1 VRTLT
6 PTAPC
11 TIVCKSLYRAENKP
25 LSRLS
30 IVCKDDRMGADRLT
44 GLDASFLHMERA
56 GAHMHV
62 ATTIIFEGPAPS
74 HGEFRD
80 HIGSRLHLVP
90 RFRQKLRFVPLDQGR
105 PVWVDDPHL
114 NLDYHV
120 RQTALPAP
128 GSEEQLRN
136 LAARIFSQQ
145 LDRSKPLWE
154 LWLVEGLR
162 DGRFGIIGK
171 SHHALVDGVS
181 GVDIT
186 TVLFDLDREPKGV
199 AATPPPWLARPEPS
213 DVKLLGDAMKER
225 LTSPREIFRGLR
237 AVVRAPQRVT
247 RGFGAT
253 SKVLGVG
260 MSAPSTVFN
269 VEIGPHRR
277 FAITQA
283 QLADLK
289 RVKDEHGGTV
299 NDVILSIV
307 AGGIGKYL
315 RARGHSTD
323 GLELRAMVPVSV
335 RATEEHGALGN
346 RISAMMA
353 PLPVWSE
360 DPVERL
366 EVMTAEMGDLKAS
379 GQAVGAEILTRITD
393 FAPSTIASQAA
404 RLQPAQ
410 RFFNL
415 VVTNVPGPQFPLYVL
430 GRKMESIFPMVPL
443 AQRQALCIGIISYNG
458 QVNFGLVGDYD
469 AMADLDS
476 FALDLEAATEEVVAT
491 APVRKKAARSRKK
504 ADEKTI
510 EAAGKVAAN
519 GAGPVTVEPGT

>member
-1 VRTLT
+1 MTQMT
-6 PTAPC
+6 
-11 TIVCKSLYRAENKP
+11 KP
-25 LSRLS
+25 ERLS
-30 IVCKDDRMGADRLT
+30 
-44 GLDASFLHMERA
+44 GLDTSFLHLERS

-62 ATTIIFEGPAPS
+62 ASTSIFEGSAPT
-74 HGEFRD
+74 HAEFRD
-80 HIGSRLHLVP
+80 HIASRLHLVP
-90 RFRQKLRFVPLDQGR
+90 RFRQKLRFVPLGQSR

-128 GSEEQLRN
+128 GSDEQLRN

-154 LWLVEGLR
+154 LWLVEGLAG
-162 DGRFGIIGK
+162 DRFAIIGK

-186 TVLFDLDREPKGV
+186 TVLFDLDPEPAG
-199 AATPPPWLARPEPS
+199 TPDKAPPWLARPEPT
-213 DVKLLGDAMKER
+213 DFQLLSEALKER
-225 LTSPREIFRGLR
+225 ATSPKEIY
-237 AVVRAPQRVT
+237 
-247 RGFGAT
+247 RGFRAALRGPRQVLRGVGAT
-253 SKVLGVG
+253 SKMIGAG
-260 MSAPSTVFN
+260 MAAPHSVFN

-277 FAITQA
+277 FQMTQTD
-283 QLADLK
+283 LAELK
-289 RVKDEHGGTV
+289 RVKDAHGGTV

-307 AGGIGKYL
+307 AGGIGRYL
-315 RARGHSTD
+315 RARGHDTD

-335 RATEEHGALGN
+335 RAPEEHGALGN
-346 RISAMMA
+346 RVSAMMA
-353 PLPVWSE
+353 PLPVWCE

-366 EVMTAEMGDLKAS
+366 RLMTGEMGDLKSS
-379 GQAVGAEILTRITD
+379 GQAVGAEILTKLTD
-393 FAPSTIASQAA
+393 FAPGTIVSQAA

-443 AQRQALCIGIISYNG
+443 ARRQALCVGIMSYNG
-458 QVNFGLVGDYD
+458 QVNFGLIGDYD

-476 FALDLEAATEEVVAT
+476 FALDLEAATQEVIAT
-491 APVRKKAARSRKK
+491 VPARKKAAKKRK
-504 ADEKTI
+504 
-510 EAAGKVAAN
+510 AAASTN
-519 GAGPVTVEPGT
+519 GAGPVAAESRS

>member
-1 VRTLT
+1 
-6 PTAPC
+6 
-11 TIVCKSLYRAENKP
+11 VCEDEPVASE
-25 LSRLS
+25 
-30 IVCKDDRMGADRLT
+30 RLT
-44 GLDASFLHMERA
+44 GLDTSFLHMERA

-62 ATTIIFEGPAPS
+62 ASTSIFEGPAPS
-74 HGEFRD
+74 HREFRD
-80 HIGSRLHLVP
+80 HIASRLHLVP
-90 RFRQKLRFVPLDQGR
+90 RFRQKLRFVPFDQGR

-120 RQTALPAP
+120 RQSALPSP

-136 LAARIFSQQ
+136 LGARIFSQQ

-162 DGRFGIIGK
+162 EGRFAIIGK

-186 TVLFDLDREPKGV
+186 TVLFDLDAEPQGSP
-199 AATPPPWLARPEPS
+199 ASAPPWLARPEPTDLQLLS
-213 DVKLLGDAMKER
+213 DAVRER
-225 LTSPREIFRGLR
+225 LTSPREI
-237 AVVRAPQRVT
+237 V
-247 RGFGAT
+247 RGFRAALRGPRQVLSGVGAT
-253 SKVLGVG
+253 SKMIGAG
-260 MSAPSTVFN
+260 MAAPSSVFN

-283 QLADLK
+283 DLAELK
-289 RVKDEHGGTV
+289 RVKDAHGGTV

-307 AGGIGKYL
+307 AGGIGKYM
-315 RARGHSTD
+315 RARGHDTE

-335 RATEEHGALGN
+335 RAEEEHGALGN

-353 PLPVWSE
+353 PLPVWCE

-366 EVMTAEMGDLKAS
+366 RIVTEQMGDLKSS
-379 GQAVGAEILTRITD
+379 GQAVGAEILTKLTD

-415 VVTNVPGPQFPLYVL
+415 VVTNVPRPQFPLYVL

-443 AQRQALCIGIISYNG
+443 ARRQALCVGIMSYNG
-458 QVNFGLVGDYD
+458 QVNFGLIGDYD

-476 FALDLEAATEEVVAT
+476 FALDLEAATAEAIGS
-491 APVRKKAARSRKK
+491 APAKARKARARAKAASNGSGTLASEARS
-504 ADEKTI
+504 
-510 EAAGKVAAN
+510 
-519 GAGPVTVEPGT
+519 

>member
-1 VRTLT
+1 VTALT
-6 PTAPC
+6 RRRFGKER
-11 TIVCKSLYRAENKP
+11 CKRLQQAKKRFFSSLGVLCEDGGVPAE
-25 LSRLS
+25 RLS
-30 IVCKDDRMGADRLT
+30 

-62 ATTIIFEGPAPS
+62 ASTSIFEGPAPS

-80 HIGSRLHLVP
+80 HIASRLHLVP
-90 RFRQKLRFVPLDQGR
+90 RFRQKLRFIPFDQGR

-162 DGRFGIIGK
+162 DGRFAIIGK

-186 TVLFDLDREPKGV
+186 TVLFDLDAEPQGSP
-199 AATPPPWLARPEPS
+199 AAAPPWLARPEPT
-213 DVKLLGDAMKER
+213 DLKLLGDAVRER
-225 LTSPREIFRGLR
+225 LTSPKEI
-237 AVVRAPQRVT
+237 V
-247 RGFGAT
+247 RGFRAALRGPRQVVQGIGAT
-253 SKVLGVG
+253 SKMIGAG
-260 MSAPSTVFN
+260 MAAPSSVFN

-283 QLADLK
+283 DLGDLK
-289 RVKDEHGGTV
+289 RVKDAHGGTV

-315 RARGHSTD
+315 RARGHDTE

-335 RATEEHGALGN
+335 RADEEHGALGN

-353 PLPVWSE
+353 PLPIWCE
-360 DPVERL
+360 EPVERL
-366 EVMTAEMGDLKAS
+366 QVVTEEMGDLKAS
-379 GQAVGAEILTRITD
+379 GQAVGAEILTKITD
-393 FAPSTIASQAA
+393 FAPTTIASQAA

-430 GRKMESIFPMVPL
+430 GRRMESIFPMVPL
-443 AQRQALCIGIISYNG
+443 ARRQALCVGIMSYNG
-458 QVNFGLVGDYD
+458 QVNFGLIGDYD

-476 FALDLEAATEEVVAT
+476 FALDLEAATAEAVAT
-491 APVRKKAARSRKK
+491 APAKKKRAKARGKAAVSS
-504 ADEKTI
+504 
-510 EAAGKVAAN
+510 N
-519 GAGPVTVEPGT
+519 GASAVASESRS

>member
-1 VRTLT
+1 MCEDEPV
-6 PTAPC
+6 TA
-11 TIVCKSLYRAENKP
+11 E
-25 LSRLS
+25 
-30 IVCKDDRMGADRLT
+30 RLT
-44 GLDASFLHMERA
+44 GLDTSFLHMERA

-62 ATTIIFEGPAPS
+62 ASVSIFEGPAPS
-74 HGEFRD
+74 HEEFRD
-80 HIGSRLHLVP
+80 HIASRLHLVP
-90 RFRQKLRFVPLDQGR
+90 RFRQKLRFVPFDQGR

-114 NLDYHV
+114 NLEYHV

-162 DGRFGIIGK
+162 DGRFAIVGK

-186 TVLFDLDREPKGV
+186 TVLFDLDPEPQG
-199 AATPPPWLARPEPS
+199 TPASAPPWLARPEPT
-213 DVKLLGDAMKER
+213 DLELLGQAWRER
-225 LTSPREIFRGLR
+225 LTSPQEI
-237 AVVRAPQRVT
+237 V
-247 RGFGAT
+247 RGFRAALRGPRQVLRGVGAT
-253 SKVLGVG
+253 SKMIGAG
-260 MSAPSTVFN
+260 MSAPNSVFN

-277 FAITQA
+277 LAITQA
-283 QLADLK
+283 DLADLK
-289 RVKDEHGGTV
+289 RVKDTHGGTV

-307 AGGIGKYL
+307 AGALGRYL
-315 RARGHSTD
+315 RARGHDTA

-335 RATEEHGALGN
+335 RAEEEHGALGN

-353 PLPVWSE
+353 PLPIWCE

-366 EVMTAEMGDLKAS
+366 KILTEEMGDLKTS
-379 GQAVGAEILTRITD
+379 GQAVGAEILTKLTD

-430 GRKMESIFPMVPL
+430 GRRMESIFPMVPL
-443 AQRQALCIGIISYNG
+443 ARRQALCVGIMSYDG
-458 QVNFGLVGDYD
+458 QVNFGLIGDYD

-491 APVRKKAARSRKK
+491 VAKPKRGRTKIKA
-504 ADEKTI
+504 
-510 EAAGKVAAN
+510 AAN
-519 GAGPVTVEPGT
+519 GNGAVASETRS

>member
-1 VRTLT
+1 
-6 PTAPC
+6 
-11 TIVCKSLYRAENKP
+11 
-25 LSRLS
+25 
-30 IVCKDDRMGADRLT
+30 
-44 GLDASFLHMERA
+44 MERA

-62 ATTIIFEGPAPS
+62 ASTSIFEGSAPT
-74 HGEFRD
+74 HAEFRD
-80 HIGSRLHLVP
+80 HIASRLHLVP
-90 RFRQKLRFVPLDQGR
+90 RFRQKLRFVPFAQGR

-162 DGRFGIIGK
+162 DDRFAIVGK

-186 TVLFDLDREPKGV
+186 TVLFDLDAEPQGSP
-199 AATPPPWLARPEPS
+199 ASAPPWLARPEPT
-213 DVKLLGDAMKER
+213 DLNLVTEAIRER
-225 LTSPREIFRGLR
+225 LTSPKEIARG
-237 AVVRAPQRVT
+237 VRAAL
-247 RGFGAT
+247 RGPRKVLEGVGAT
-253 SKVLGVG
+253 SKMIGAG
-260 MSAPSTVFN
+260 MAAPSSVFN
-269 VEIGPHRR
+269 VDIGPHRR

-283 QLADLK
+283 DLAELK
-289 RVKDEHGGTV
+289 RVKDAHGGTV

-307 AGGIGKYL
+307 AGAIGKYL
-315 RARGHSTD
+315 RARGHDTE

-335 RATEEHGALGN
+335 RAEEEHGALGN

-353 PLPVWSE
+353 SLPVWSE

-366 EVMTAEMGDLKAS
+366 HVVSGEMGDLKNS
-379 GQAVGAEILTRITD
+379 GQAVGAEILTKLTD
-393 FAPSTIASQAA
+393 FAPSTIVAQAA

-443 AQRQALCIGIISYNG
+443 ARRQALCVGIMSYNG
-458 QVNFGLVGDYD
+458 QINFGLIGDYD
-469 AMADLDS
+469 AMVDLDS
-476 FALDLEAATEEVVAT
+476 FALDLEAATAET
-491 APVRKKAARSRKK
+491 ISSAPTKPGRAKAKPRAK
-504 ADEKTI
+504 AS
-510 EAAGKVAAN
+510 VSAN
-519 GAGPVTVEPGT
+519 GSRPIASESRS

>member
-1 VRTLT
+1 MGQMT
-6 PTAPC
+6 
-11 TIVCKSLYRAENKP
+11 KP
-25 LSRLS
+25 E
-30 IVCKDDRMGADRLT
+30 RLT
-44 GLDASFLHMERA
+44 GLDSSFLHLERS

-62 ATTIIFEGPAPS
+62 ASVSVFKGSPPT
-74 HGEFRD
+74 HQEFRD

-90 RFRQKLRFVPLDQGR
+90 RFRQKLRFVPLTQGR

-128 GSEEQLRN
+128 GSDEQLRN
-136 LAARIFSQQ
+136 LAARIFAQQ

-154 LWLVEGLR
+154 LWLVEGLTG
-162 DGRFGIIGK
+162 DRFAIIGK

-186 TVLFDLDREPKGV
+186 TVLFDLDPEPAGAPEK
-199 AATPPPWLARPEPS
+199 APPWLARPEPT
-213 DVKLLGDAMKER
+213 DVQLLSEAWKER
-225 LTSPREIFRGLR
+225 LTSPKEIY
-237 AVVRAPQRVT
+237 
-247 RGFGAT
+247 RGFRAALRGPRQVLSGVRDT
-253 SKVLGVG
+253 SKIVTAG
-260 MSAPSTVFN
+260 MSAPDSVFN

-277 FAITQA
+277 FQMVQTD
-283 QLADLK
+283 LKDLK
-289 RVKDEHGGTV
+289 RVKNAHGGTV
-299 NDVILSIV
+299 NDVILSVV

-315 RARGHSTD
+315 RARGHSTEE
-323 GLELRAMVPVSV
+323 LELRAMVPVSV
-335 RATEEHGALGN
+335 RAAEEHGALGN

-353 PLPVWSE
+353 PLPVWCE

-366 EVMTAEMGDLKAS
+366 HVVTREMGDLKSS
-379 GQAVGAEILTRITD
+379 GQAVGAEILTKLAD

-443 AQRQALCIGIISYNG
+443 ARRQALCVGIMSYNG
-458 QVNFGLVGDYD
+458 QVNFGLIGDYD

-476 FALDLEAATEEVVAT
+476 FALDLQAATDEAVAAAPAKKKPKAKAKAKKRKAT
-491 APVRKKAARSRKK
+491 AASS
-504 ADEKTI
+504 
-510 EAAGKVAAN
+510 N
-519 GAGPVTVEPGT
+519 GSGPVASESRS

>member
-1 VRTLT
+1 MSFMT
-6 PTAPC
+6 
-11 TIVCKSLYRAENKP
+11 KP
-25 LSRLS
+25 ERLS
-30 IVCKDDRMGADRLT
+30 
-44 GLDASFLHMERA
+44 GLDTSFLHLERS

-62 ATTIIFEGPAPS
+62 ASVSIFEGEAPT
-74 HGEFRD
+74 HQEFRD

-90 RFRQKLRFVPLDQGR
+90 RFRQKLRFVPLGQSR

-128 GSEEQLRN
+128 GSDEQLRN

-154 LWLVEGLR
+154 LWLVEGLT
-162 DGRFGIIGK
+162 DERFAIVGK

-186 TVLFDLDREPKGV
+186 TVLFDLDAEPQGAPDK
-199 AATPPPWLARPEPS
+199 APPWLAAPEPT
-213 DVKLLGDAMKER
+213 DTQLLGEALKER
-225 LTSPREIFRGLR
+225 MTSPREIYRGVRAAFRGPRQVLE
-237 AVVRAPQRVT
+237 
-247 RGFGAT
+247 GLGAT
-253 SKVLGVG
+253 SKMVAAGV
-260 MSAPSTVFN
+260 SAPSSVFN

-277 FAITQA
+277 FQMVQA
-283 QLADLK
+283 DLGDLK
-289 RVKDEHGGTV
+289 RVKDAHGGTV

-307 AGGIGKYL
+307 AGGIGKYM
-315 RARGHSTD
+315 RARGHDTD

-335 RATEEHGALGN
+335 RADEEHGALGN
-346 RISAMMA
+346 RISAMFA
-353 PLPVWSE
+353 PLPVWCE

-366 EVMTAEMGDLKAS
+366 HVVTREMGDLKSS
-379 GQAVGAEILTRITD
+379 GQAVGAEILTKLTD
-393 FAPSTIASQAA
+393 FAPGTIATQAA

-430 GRKMESIFPMVPL
+430 GRRMESFFPMVPL
-443 AQRQALCIGIISYNG
+443 ARRQALCVGIMSYNG
-458 QVNFGLVGDYD
+458 QVNIGLVGDYD

-476 FALDLEAATEEVVAT
+476 FALDLEAATQEVIKT
-491 APVRKKAARSRKK
+491 APK
-504 ADEKTI
+504 
-510 EAAGKVAAN
+510 AAGKTGAKKKATKKAKAPASRNGSGPVAA
-519 GAGPVTVEPGT
+519 ESRS

>member
-1 VRTLT
+1 
-6 PTAPC
+6 
-11 TIVCKSLYRAENKP
+11 
-25 LSRLS
+25 
-30 IVCKDDRMGADRLT
+30 MGTERLT
-44 GLDASFLHMERA
+44 GLDTSFLHMERA

-62 ATTIIFEGPAPS
+62 ASSSIFEGPAPT
-74 HGEFRD
+74 HAEFRD
-80 HIGSRLHLVP
+80 HIASRLHLVP
-90 RFRQKLRFVPLDQGR
+90 RFRQKLRFVPFDQGR

-120 RQTALPAP
+120 RQSALPAP

-136 LAARIFSQQ
+136 LGARIFSQQ

-162 DGRFGIIGK
+162 DDRFAIIGK

-186 TVLFDLDREPKGV
+186 TVLFDLDAEPPGSSSS
-199 AATPPPWLARPEPS
+199 PPWLARPEPT
-213 DVKLLGDAMKER
+213 DLKLLGDAWKER
-225 LTSPREIFRGLR
+225 LTSPKEIVRG
-237 AVVRAPQRVT
+237 VRATLRGPRQVL

-253 SKVLGVG
+253 SKMLGAG
-260 MSAPSTVFN
+260 MAAPSSVFN

-283 QLADLK
+283 DLAELK
-289 RVKDEHGGTV
+289 RVKDAHGGTV

-307 AGGIGKYL
+307 SGGIGKYL
-315 RARGHSTD
+315 RARGHDTE
-323 GLELRAMVPVSV
+323 GVELRALVPVSV
-335 RATEEHGALGN
+335 RAAEEHGALGN

-366 EVMTAEMGDLKAS
+366 KVVTAEMGDLKRS
-379 GQAVGAEILTRITD
+379 GQAVGAEILTKLTD

-443 AQRQALCIGIISYNG
+443 ARRQALCVGIMSYNG
-458 QVNFGLVGDYD
+458 QVNFGLIGDYD

-476 FALDLEAATEEVVAT
+476 FALDLEAATEETVAT
-491 APVRKKAARSRKK
+491 APAKRAKAGKKAKAAVSSNGNRAVASESRS
-504 ADEKTI
+504 
-510 EAAGKVAAN
+510 
-519 GAGPVTVEPGT
+519 

>member
-1 VRTLT
+1 
-6 PTAPC
+6 
-11 TIVCKSLYRAENKP
+11 
-25 LSRLS
+25 
-30 IVCKDDRMGADRLT
+30 
-44 GLDASFLHMERA
+44 MERA

-62 ATTIIFEGPAPS
+62 ASTSIFEGPAPT
-74 HGEFRD
+74 HAEFRD
-80 HIGSRLHLVP
+80 HIASRLHLVP
-90 RFRQKLRFVPLDQGR
+90 RFRQKLRFVPFAQGR

-162 DGRFGIIGK
+162 DDRFAIVGK

-186 TVLFDLDREPKGV
+186 TVLFDLDAEPQGP
-199 AATPPPWLARPEPS
+199 AASSPPWLARPEPT
-213 DVKLLGDAMKER
+213 DLNLVTDAIRER
-225 LTSPREIFRGLR
+225 LTSPKEIARG
-237 AVVRAPQRVT
+237 VRAAL
-247 RGFGAT
+247 RGPRKVLEGVGAT
-253 SKVLGVG
+253 SKVIGAG
-260 MSAPSTVFN
+260 MAAPSSVFN

-283 QLADLK
+283 DLAELK
-289 RVKDEHGGTV
+289 RVKDAHGGTV

-315 RARGHSTD
+315 RARGHETE
-323 GLELRAMVPVSV
+323 GLELRALVPVSV
-335 RATEEHGALGN
+335 RAEEEHGALGN

-366 EVMTAEMGDLKAS
+366 HVVSGEMGDLKNS
-379 GQAVGAEILTRITD
+379 GQAVGAEILTKLTD
-393 FAPSTIASQAA
+393 FAPSTIVAQAA

-443 AQRQALCIGIISYNG
+443 ARRQALCVGIMSYNG
-458 QVNFGLVGDYD
+458 QVNFGLIGDYD

-476 FALDLEAATEEVVAT
+476 FGLDLEAATAEAIAS
-491 APVRKKAARSRKK
+491 APAKPKRAKAKSRAKAA
-504 ADEKTI
+504 
-510 EAAGKVAAN
+510 AATN
-519 GAGPVTVEPGT
+519 GSGPVASESRS

>member
-1 VRTLT
+1 V
-6 PTAPC
+6 A
-11 TIVCKSLYRAENKP
+11 
-25 LSRLS
+25 
-30 IVCKDDRMGADRLT
+30 ADRLT

-62 ATTIIFEGPAPS
+62 ASTIIFEGPAPS
-74 HGEFRD
+74 HEEFRD
-80 HIGSRLHLVP
+80 HIASRLHLVP
-90 RFRQKLRFVPLDQGR
+90 RFRQKLRSVPLDQGR

-114 NLDYHV
+114 NLEYHV

-128 GSEEQLRN
+128 GSDEQLRN

-154 LWLVEGLR
+154 LWLVEGLY
-162 DGRFGIIGK
+162 DGRFAIIGK

-186 TVLFDLDREPKGV
+186 TVLFDLDAEPKG
-199 AATPPPWLARPEPS
+199 APANPPRWLARPEPT
-213 DVKLLGDAMKER
+213 DLKLLSDAMRER
-225 LTSPREIFRGLR
+225 LTSPAEIVRGVRHALR
-237 AVVRAPQRVT
+237 GPRQVI
-247 RGFGAT
+247 RGIGAT
-253 SKVLGVG
+253 SKLLGAG
-260 MSAPSTVFN
+260 MSAPGTPFN

-283 QLADLK
+283 DLAELK
-289 RVKDEHGGTV
+289 AVKDAYGGTV

-307 AGGIGKYL
+307 SGAIGNYL
-315 RARGHSTD
+315 RARGHDTED
-323 GLELRAMVPVSV
+323 LEMRALVPVSV
-335 RATEEHGALGN
+335 RAEEEHGALGN

-366 EVMTAEMGDLKAS
+366 QILTEQMGDLKAS
-379 GQAVGAEILTRITD
+379 GQAVGAEIITKITD
-393 FAPSTIASQAA
+393 FAPTTIASQAA

-430 GRKMESIFPMVPL
+430 GRQMESIFPMVPL
-443 AQRQALCIGIISYNG
+443 ARRQALCVGIMSYNG

-476 FALDLEAATEEVVAT
+476 FALDLEAATREA
-491 APVRKKAARSRKK
+491 
-504 ADEKTI
+504 I
-510 EAAGKVAAN
+510 ESVPAAGRGKKSKAPAADSSSN
-519 GAGPVTVEPGT
+519 GTGPVAVEPSA

>member
-1 VRTLT
+1 VCEHGQVT
-6 PTAPC
+6 PD
-11 TIVCKSLYRAENKP
+11 
-25 LSRLS
+25 RLS
-30 IVCKDDRMGADRLT
+30 
-44 GLDASFLHMERA
+44 GLDTSFLHLERS

-62 ATTIIFEGPAPS
+62 ASTSVFAGETPS
-74 HGEFRD
+74 HQEFRD

-90 RFRQKLRFVPLDQGR
+90 RFRQKLRFVPFTQGR

-128 GSEEQLRN
+128 GSDEQLRN

-154 LWLVEGLR
+154 LWLVEGLTG
-162 DGRFGIIGK
+162 DRFAIIGK

-186 TVLFDLDREPKGV
+186 TVLFDLDPEPAGAPEK
-199 AATPPPWLARPEPS
+199 APPWLASPEPT
-213 DVKLLGDAMKER
+213 DVQLLTEAWRER
-225 LTSPREIFRGLR
+225 LTSPQEIY
-237 AVVRAPQRVT
+237 
-247 RGFGAT
+247 RGFRAALRGPRQVVKGVGAT
-253 SKVLGVG
+253 TKMVTAG
-260 MSAPSTVFN
+260 MSAPDSVFN

-277 FAITQA
+277 LQMTQTD
-283 QLADLK
+283 LGDLK
-289 RVKDEHGGTV
+289 RVKDAHGGTV

-307 AGGIGKYL
+307 AGGIGRYL
-315 RARGHSTD
+315 RARGHDTE

-335 RATEEHGALGN
+335 RADQEHGALGN

-353 PLPVWSE
+353 PLPVWCE

-366 EVMTAEMGDLKAS
+366 QLMTDEMGDLKSS
-379 GQAVGAEILTRITD
+379 GQAVGAEILTKLTD

-443 AQRQALCIGIISYNG
+443 ARRQALCVGIMSYNG
-458 QVNFGLVGDYD
+458 QVNFGLIGDYD
-469 AMADLDS
+469 GMADLDS
-476 FALDLEAATEEVVAT
+476 FALDLEAATREVIAT
-491 APVRKKAARSRKK
+491 APAKKKAKK
-504 ADEKTI
+504 KKTG
-510 EAAGKVAAN
+510 ATASSNGTAPVAA
-519 GAGPVTVEPGT
+519 ERS